1 MSETVSRG
9 GQPGQQVSQQASQQ
23 ASQQNSA
30 VAAEKV
36 GAQPRARR
44 HTLLPVMVVLVVL
57 VVLGAGTGIAWHAGA
72 FASQGSSGTGQG
84 APPPATQPVAL
95 EDLSSTTPVTATLG
109 YAQSYTVTGKGGGTL
124 TSLPSAGQVIGQGQ
138 VLYRVDNATP
148 VVLLYGSV
156 PAWRMLDEGLT
167 GADVTQLNHD
177 LVALGYASSSDVSAL
192 GWDYFSWET
201 AYGVQQMESALGVS
215 SPAASLPL
223 GSVVFEPQAIR
234 VTNVVGSLGGPAAG
248 PVLAATS
255 DQHVVTV
262 PLSSAQ
268 ETQVAAGDRVT
279 ITLPDGA
286 STQGEVS
293 SVGTVASGPADN
305 ATIQVTVTLTH
316 PSAAGTLDQ
325 APVTVYITTASS
337 PGPVLAVPVAA
348 LLAQSSGSYSVEVAG
363 AGNSRR
369 LVPVTVGIFDD
380 NSGMVQ
386 VTGALTPGEQV
397 VVPAT

>member
-1 MSETVSRG
+1 MTGTVSRG
-9 GQPGQQVSQQASQQ
+9 GEAGQQG
-23 ASQQNSA
+23 A
-30 VAAEKV
+30 VAAGK
-36 GAQPRARR
+36 AATRPRGRR
-44 HTLLPVMVVLVVL
+44 RRGLTAIAVL

-72 FASQGSSGTGQG
+72 FASHGSSGTGQG
-84 APPPATQPVAL
+84 APPPATQPVVL

-124 TSLPSAGQVIGQGQ
+124 TSLPSSGQVIGQGQ
-138 VLYRVDNATP
+138 VLYRVDNGTP

-156 PAWRMLDEGLT
+156 PAWRLLEEGLT

-177 LVALGYASSSDVSAL
+177 LVTLGYANSSDISAL

-215 SPAASLPL
+215 SPPGSLPL
-223 GSVVFEPQAIR
+223 GSVLFEPQAIR
-234 VTNVVGSLGGPAAG
+234 VTSVLGGLGGPAIG

-262 PLSSAQ
+262 PLSTAQ
-268 ETQVAAGDRVT
+268 ETEVAVGDRVT

-286 STQGEVS
+286 STPGEIS

-305 ATIQVTVTLTH
+305 ATIQVTVTLAH

-337 PGPVLAVPVAA
+337 QGPVLAVPVAA
-348 LLAQSSGSYSVEVAG
+348 LLAQSSDSYSVEVAG
-363 AGNSRR
+363 AGNTRR

-386 VTGALTPGEQV
+386 VSGALAPGEQV